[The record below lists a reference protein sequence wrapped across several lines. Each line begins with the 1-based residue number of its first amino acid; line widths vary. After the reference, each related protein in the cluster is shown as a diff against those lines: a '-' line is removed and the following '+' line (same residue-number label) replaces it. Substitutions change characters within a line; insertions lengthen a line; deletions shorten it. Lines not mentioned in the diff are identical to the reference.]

1 MVECCSTSMEEENPK
16 TTKSTKLKQNVS
28 QKNGMV
34 E

>member
-1 MVECCSTSMEEENPK
+1 MKKVNPK
-16 TTKSTKLKQNVS
+16 TTKSTKLKQNVP